1 MKIRCGQNAKSLK
14 FYYTSFESFRNK
26 SLRIFCSECF
36 FYTAP
41 SVPSVK
47 DGIMLIL
54 FDHYVSFLVPIV
66 LLAPKLG

>member
-1 MKIRCGQNAKSLK
+1 M
-14 FYYTSFESFRNK
+14 SFRFTNK
-26 SLRIFCSECF
+26 KLRPLGVDAFSLRIFCSECF